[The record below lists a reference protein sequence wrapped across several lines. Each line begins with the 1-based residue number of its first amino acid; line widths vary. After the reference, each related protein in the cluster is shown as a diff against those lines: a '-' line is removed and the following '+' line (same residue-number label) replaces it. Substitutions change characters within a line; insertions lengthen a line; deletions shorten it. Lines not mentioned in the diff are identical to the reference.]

1 MSHGPW
7 PLVLASCLAWSSCAT
22 APSSTGPE
30 PTRAEATAGATEG
43 APTEAAAPQPG
54 TDTGGAP
61 AVEEPAA
68 RASGETGP
76 ENESTSEAPAP
87 RPGPTGAAA
96 PATAST
102 GAPAGVGA
110 GETAPPTP
118 EPSTPEERA
127 AARLS
132 PTRVERVRPHLPAGT
147 ELHGVSLL
155 ATADTAR
162 GPLDALLVRRQAE
175 GGVVATVLVLDARD
189 ALVAELPRARAGGPD
204 ALRVG
209 SLLVPL
215 ADRATLEALG
225 RGEVDLSTAD
235 AVLRLAQ
242 LVARD
247 RLLAAADEGWAAFD
261 RDPDPDVLVLGV
273 APQAALAPGELPM
286 AGPFAVPEA
295 FRVGRAL
302 PSTLEGWRT
311 SDGSWQGRVRVE
323 AEDASGA
330 PLVLVVG
337 VQGRLPR

>member
-1 MSHGPW
+1 MSRAPW
-7 PLVLASCLAWSSCAT
+7 SLVLAGCLTWSSCAT
-22 APSSTGPE
+22 TASSEPPSAGSGAAGAEAAADGAE
-30 PTRAEATAGATEG
+30 PTAPGSAASDPAPVEAATDSPASRASSEG
-43 APTEAAAPQPG
+43 APAT
-54 TDTGGAP
+54 P
-61 AVEEPAA
+61 A
-68 RASGETGP
+68 
-76 ENESTSEAPAP
+76 
-87 RPGPTGAAA
+87 
-96 PATAST
+96 
-102 GAPAGVGA
+102 
-110 GETAPPTP
+110 
-118 EPSTPEERA
+118 PSTPEERA
-127 AARLS
+127 AARMA
-132 PTRVERVRPHLPAGT
+132 PTRVERVRPHLSAGT

-162 GPLDALLVRRQAE
+162 GPLDALLVRKKAE
-175 GGVVATVLVLDARD
+175 GGVIATVLVLDARD

-225 RGEVDLSTAD
+225 RGEVDLPTAD

-247 RLLAAADEGWAAFD
+247 RLLAAADEGWSAFD
-261 RDPDPDVLVLGV
+261 QDPDPDVLVLGV
-273 APQAALAPGELPM
+273 APRAALAPGEIPV
-286 AGPFAVPEA
+286 AGPFAVPDT

-323 AEDASGA
+323 AEDANGA